1 MKSSTISNPFAL
13 SGNADAAALTERIM
27 PAPVYRGTYN
37 AIVGACLL
45 AFSDPALVIVDTRL
59 RTVTCAKAT
68 ETLSEAV
75 NGMALVS
82 SHLDPEDNDIIITT
96 LAREVVPSNPD
107 ERSAGIIVKEL
118 NPGGDELGNTVTS
131 GVTVPEGQSAFDA
144 ALDASLGAQD
154 TAKSLGTLAD
164 AIADA
169 MEAQNRDGYIVF
181 DQLAQKARF
190 YAKPVGT
197 DDLAQTPKQILDAAT
212 ANSTLAVFNV
222 AVPEVTAPV
231 GFFGV

>member
-13 SGNADAAALTERIM
+13 ANNADAAALVERIM

-37 AIVGACLL
+37 SIVNACLL
-45 AFSDPALVIVDTRL
+45 AFALPALVIVDTRA

-68 ETLSEAV
+68 SPLSGGVA
-75 NGMALVS
+75 GTRFA
-82 SHLDPEDNDIIITT
+82 HAGCIY
-96 LAREVVPSNPD
+96 REVVPSNPD

-118 NPGGDELGNTVTS
+118 DPSDDSLGDTVTS
-131 GVTVPEGQSAFDA
+131 GVTVPNGQTAFDA

-169 MEAQNRDGYIVF
+169 MAGEEKDGIIVF
-181 DQLAQKARF
+181 DQLAEKCRF
-190 YAKPVGT
+190 YANPVASAR
-197 DDLAQTPKQILDAAT
+197 DHDAKAILNAIT
-212 ANSTLAVFNV
+212 AEATLAVFNV
-222 AVPEVTAPV
+222 AEPEVTAPI